1 MQPQVLQLRRLVIG
15 EAARFPELAQAY
27 YQRAPEHVMAAL
39 ASHLHKLAERGLL
52 HVEDPLLAAS
62 HFAFLV
68 LGQPLD
74 KAMFSAIEH
83 TPGTD
88 ELGQQ
93 ADAAVRVFLAAY
105 GRP

>member
-1 MQPQVLQLRRLVIG
+1 
-15 EAARFPELAQAY
+15 
-27 YQRAPEHVMAAL
+27 
-39 ASHLHKLAERGLL
+39 
-52 HVEDPLLAAS
+52 
-62 HFAFLV
+62 V
-68 LGQPLD
+68 LGLPLD